1 MINQKYAFTIKFKI
15 IKYKLKMLKMR
26 KNMTTLY
33 ALLKLVNKNCKCSL
47 CDKKQNLV
55 YETKQLHKAKRILKR
70 IAFSIAK
77 RKQHLHPTNSYFN

>member
-55 YETKQLHKAKRILKR
+55 YETR
-70 IAFSIAK
+70 
-77 RKQHLHPTNSYFN
+77 SYAINHNFCLCCVKKHFINKNDNKT